1 MGSNSSGNLSTSKK
15 TIVPIIDLSDE
26 SSSFAEK
33 AQIVR
38 DAAHKHGF
46 FAVIGCQDFVSQ
58 ELTLKH
64 QQVQEQFFALPLD
77 KKMEINVNSTHCG
90 YTRIG
95 EETLDVESSTCGDLR
110 EGLYFRMPENCIKE
124 HPLRGIN
131 QWPSENDIPE
141 YRNTVEEY
149 MNRLSELGFH
159 LLQLCAVALGFEEN
173 VFAEFFREPLLTL
186 RPLLYQDKAS
196 NETAGEFAAGKH
208 TDYGFLT
215 ILYAPQPGLQIW
227 QDRAGWVDIQPLTEG
242 FVINVG
248 DMLEHFTGGFMKS
261 TVHRVVNPR
270 GYKRF
275 SCPFFFEPDY
285 HAQIVP
291 LCGYGKSSDTSA
303 MIYGEYLMSKYRKTH
318 EDFNV

>member
-1 MGSNSSGNLSTSKK
+1 
-15 TIVPIIDLSDE
+15 VPIIDLSDR
-26 SSSFAEK
+26 SSSFDDK
-33 AQIVR
+33 AHIIR

-46 FAVIGCQDFVSQ
+46 FAVIGCEEFVSQ

-64 QQVQEQFFALPLD
+64 QRLQEAFFALPLD
-77 KKMEINVNSTHCG
+77 KKMEIKVNASHCG

-124 HPLRGIN
+124 HPLQGTN

-141 YRNTVEEY
+141 YRKTVDDY
-149 MNRLSELGFH
+149 IGGLSALGFH
-159 LLQLCAVALGFEEN
+159 LLKLCAVALGFEEN
-173 VFAEFFREPLLTL
+173 VFEKYFTEPLLTL

-196 NETAGEFAAGKH
+196 NEAAGEFAAGKH

-227 QDRAGWVDIQPLTEG
+227 QDGPEWEGWVDIQPLTEG

-261 TVHRVVNPR
+261 TVHRVVNHR

-291 LCGYGKSSDTSA
+291 LCGYVGESTNTSA

-318 EDFNV
+318 KDFNA